1 MASSVVIGVF
11 SAVCGLYL
19 AYHLDIPSGP
29 SMTLVATAI
38 FALAVVYNQIRA
50 DQ

>member
-1 MASSVVIGVF
+1 
-11 SAVCGLYL
+11 
-19 AYHLDIPSGP
+19 
-29 SMTLVATAI
+29 MTLVATAI